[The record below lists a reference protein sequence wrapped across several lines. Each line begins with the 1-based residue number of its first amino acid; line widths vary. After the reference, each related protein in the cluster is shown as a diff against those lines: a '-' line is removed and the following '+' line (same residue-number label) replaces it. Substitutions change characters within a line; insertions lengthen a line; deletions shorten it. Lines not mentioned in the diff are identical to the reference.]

1 MNPFKTLTVA
11 ATVALLTTAGV
22 AHAGA
27 TLDAIKKNGVIKCGI
42 SDGLPGFSY
51 ADEKGNY
58 SGIDVDVCRA
68 VAAALFGDATK
79 VKFTPLTAKE
89 RFTALQSGE
98 IDVLSRNTTWTSSR
112 DSAQGLNFVGVTYY
126 DGQGFLVNKKLGVK
140 SAKKLD
146 GATVCV
152 QAGTTTELNLS
163 DYFRANKMKLTP
175 ISYDKSD
182 ESAKSL
188 EAGRC
193 DVLTS
198 DQSQLY
204 AQRIKLAKPDDYIVL
219 PEVIS
224 KEPLGPLVRHGDDDW
239 FDIVKWSLFV
249 MVNAEELGITSK
261 NIEEMKKST
270 NPDVKRLLGVK
281 SAKKL
286 DGATVCVQA
295 GTTTELNLSDY
306 FRANK
311 MKLTPISYDKSDES
325 AKSLEAGRCD
335 VLTSDQSQLYAQR
348 IKLAK
353 PDDYIVL
360 PEVISKEPLGPLVR
374 HGDDDWFDI
383 VKWSL
388 FVMVNAEELGITSK
402 NIEEM
407 KKSTNPDVKRLL
419 GVEGDKGKDFG
430 LPNEWMATVIKQVGN
445 YGEIFERNVGKG
457 SALKIERGLNALWNQ
472 GGLQYAP
479 PIR

>member
-1 MNPFKTLTVA
+1 MKLRNILTA
-11 ATVALLTTAGV
+11 TATVTLLLSGV
-22 AHAGA
+22 AQAGT
-27 TLDAIKKNGVIKCGI
+27 TLDAIKKNGFIKCGV

-51 ADEKGNY
+51 ADAKGNY
-58 SGIDVDVCRA
+58 NGIDVDVCRA
-68 VAAALFGDATK
+68 VAAAVFGDSTK

-89 RFTALQSGE
+89 RLTALQSGE

-112 DSAQGLNFVGVTYY
+112 DSAQGLNFTGVTYY
-126 DGQGFLVNKKLGVK
+126 DGQGFLVNKKLNVN
-140 SAKKLD
+140 SAKQLD

-163 DYFRANKMKLTP
+163 DYFRANKLKLTP

-204 AQRIKLAKPDDYIVL
+204 AQRIKLAKPDDYVVL

-224 KEPLGPLVRHGDDDW
+224 KEPLGPVVRHGDDDW
-239 FDIVKWSLFV
+239 FDIVKWTLFV

-261 NIEEMKKST
+261 NVE
-270 NPDVKRLLGVK
+270 D
-281 SAKKL
+281 
-286 DGATVCVQA
+286 
-295 GTTTELNLSDY
+295 
-306 FRANK
+306 
-311 MKLTPISYDKSDES
+311 
-325 AKSLEAGRCD
+325 
-335 VLTSDQSQLYAQR
+335 
-348 IKLAK
+348 
-353 PDDYIVL
+353 
-360 PEVISKEPLGPLVR
+360 
-374 HGDDDWFDI
+374 
-383 VKWSL
+383 
-388 FVMVNAEELGITSK
+388 
-402 NIEEM
+402 M

-430 LPNEWMATVIKQVGN
+430 LANDWMAVVIKQVGN
-445 YGEIFERNVGKG
+445 YGEIFDRNVGKG
-457 SALKIERGLNALWNQ
+457 SELKIERGLNALWNQ

-479 PIR
+479 PVR